1 MSRDELSGPD
11 LEGVVADANAVG
23 LSYVV
28 IGGFSVI
35 ANGFLRA
42 TDDSDLLVPDGP
54 ETDQAILRFLERSG
68 AGSRRRPAQH
78 RRVQAPG
85 RVARGIVGISKSSK
99 RFTANCR
106 PSRSPGSTPSR
117 RRRISGAPPQRLDIR
132 ALFGAGRLCSIGLKR
147 RRRLSMLLYK
157 LMGYLHAA
165 IEGRARAIRT
175 LVGERGQGTVEYV
188 GLILLVSLLMV
199 GMVAAMKGFNGK
211 QGTEL
216 ADVIVNKIKEAVD
229 KVAFK

>member
-1 MSRDELSGPD
+1 MPNR
-11 LEGVVADANAVG
+11 
-23 LSYVV
+23 
-28 IGGFSVI
+28 
-35 ANGFLRA
+35 
-42 TDDSDLLVPDGP
+42 
-54 ETDQAILRFLERSG
+54 
-68 AGSRRRPAQH
+68 
-78 RRVQAPG
+78 
-85 RVARGIVGISKSSK
+85 
-99 RFTANCR
+99 
-106 PSRSPGSTPSR
+106 
-117 RRRISGAPPQRLDIR
+117 
-132 ALFGAGRLCSIGLKR
+132 KR
-147 RRRLSMLLYK
+147 RRSMLYM

-165 IEGRARAIRT
+165 IEGKVRAIRS